1 MTTPAEVRMQKLW
14 VCFWREVDGQDL
26 LEHTLLLAAI
36 LLASVALM
44 MNVAR
49 GASAI
54 WTQTAVT
61 LNQGGGGPG
70 LAGSRASDRKLSEAS
85 PATAAVS
92 TGELVVAGATVAV
105 LSWLLWHA
113 ETVGP
118 ARPDPPPTPQPKKL
132 AEAMVLRRR
141 RSTKPDEP
149 LAS

>member
-1 MTTPAEVRMQKLW
+1 MQKVW
-14 VCFWREVDGQDL
+14 VRFWREVDGQDL

-49 GASAI
+49 GASEI

-61 LNQGGGGPG
+61 LHQGGGGPG
-70 LAGSRASDRKLSEAS
+70 LAGSGVSDGKLSEAS
-85 PATAAVS
+85 PPTAAVS
-92 TGELVVAGATVAV
+92 TAEMVVAGATVAV

-113 ETVGP
+113 ETIGP
-118 ARPDPPPTPQPKKL
+118 ARPDPPLTPQPKNL

-149 LAS
+149 HTS